1 MRMKKKDLCWVAGA
15 LMLMACGSSGPK
27 DALQKYLD
35 AMQDKDFDTFVDGMN
50 FGNEP
55 SKEEKQSFALMLSEK
70 ADKKDGLKE
79 FKVVSDSMLVEDSLA
94 IVTYEVIY
102 DDGRKDV
109 EKQRMVKKDGKWLMD
124 ARK

>member
-1 MRMKKKDLCWVAGA
+1 MKKKGLLWVAGA
-15 LMLMACGSSGPK
+15 LMLMACGGSGPK

-35 AMQDKDFDTFVDGMN
+35 AMQDKDYDTFVDGMN
-50 FGNEP
+50 FRNEP
-55 SKEEKQSFALMLSEK
+55 SKEEKQAFALMLSEK
-70 ADKKDGLKE
+70 ANEKEGLKK
-79 FKVVSDSMLVEDSLA
+79 FNVVSDSMLIEDSLA

-102 DDGRKDV
+102 DDGRKDI